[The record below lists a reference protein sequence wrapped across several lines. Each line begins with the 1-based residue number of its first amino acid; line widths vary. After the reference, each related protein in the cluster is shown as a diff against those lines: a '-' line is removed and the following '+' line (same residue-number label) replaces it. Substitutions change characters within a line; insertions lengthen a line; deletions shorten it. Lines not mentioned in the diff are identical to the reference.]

1 MTVTDRRP
9 HHKGNTGERFY
20 IINDGEVVV
29 TVQQGSGKPKELTR
43 LSTQVSPRSTPKL
56 TLDPKADP

>member
-1 MTVTDRRP
+1 MHPLSRNTHTRAHANINP
-9 HHKGNTGERFY
+9 GNTGERFY

-43 LSTQVSPRSTPKL
+43 LSTQVTSLGLRVEG
-56 TLDPKADP
+56 